1 MTIRLNLPN
10 DGSLEPDINFISSI
24 EVHLF
29 FFVEYKYMHNTLFP
43 HSTMCDIGPLPK
55 WFPCNITCSG
65 DRDHW
70 PSWSKFTCQRTGYI

>member
-55 WFPCNITCSG
+55 
-65 DRDHW
+65 
-70 PSWSKFTCQRTGYI
+70 